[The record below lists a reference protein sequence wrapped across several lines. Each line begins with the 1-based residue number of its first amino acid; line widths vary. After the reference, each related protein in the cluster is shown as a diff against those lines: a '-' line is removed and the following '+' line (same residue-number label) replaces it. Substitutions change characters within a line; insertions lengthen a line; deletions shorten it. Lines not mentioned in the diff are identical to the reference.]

1 MRDGIIYSTGLHLV
15 IVALALFGLPFFES
29 KPRPIEDAIIVEIVT
44 IAKETTARNAPK
56 PQPKKRPKPKE
67 KPEEVKRK
75 PTPKVPEPPQVAALP
90 PDPVV
95 EPVPPLKPE
104 PMVKPKPKPKPKAKP
119 KTVSKPKVKAKPRAK
134 PKRRREQDEFL
145 AALRSVEEIERNA
158 PPTEVP
164 PEKNKDRHIAKIDDR
179 LTISELDALKQQLY
193 RCWNVP
199 IGAREPEKL
208 AVEVR
213 VFVRPDRTVQR
224 AEILDRRRMAQDAY
238 FRAMAESAFRAV
250 MNPKCSPLLLP
261 PAKYETWKT
270 LVLNFDPKEMVR

>member
-15 IVALALFGLPFFES
+15 IVALAVFGLPIFES
-29 KPRPIEDAIIVEIVT
+29 KPRPIENAITVEIVT
-44 IAKETTARNAPK
+44 IGKETTARNAPK
-56 PQPKKRPKPKE
+56 PQPKKRPRPKE
-67 KPEEVKRK
+67 RPEEVKRK
-75 PTPKVPEPPQVAALP
+75 PTPKAPDPPQAAALP
-90 PDPVV
+90 DPAV
-95 EPVPPLKPE
+95 EPVPPPKPE
-104 PMVKPKPKPKPKAKP
+104 PKVKPKPKPKAKP

-134 PKRRREQDEFL
+134 PKRQRAQDDFL

-158 PPTEVP
+158 PPTEAP
-164 PEKNKDRHIAKIDDR
+164 PEENKDKHVAKIDDR

-199 IGAREPEKL
+199 LGAREPEKL

-213 VFVRPDRTVQR
+213 VYVRPDRTVQR
-224 AEILDRRRMAQDAY
+224 AEILNRSRMAQDAY

-261 PAKYETWKT
+261 PTKYETWKT

>member
-15 IVALALFGLPFFES
+15 IVALAVFGLPIFES
-29 KPRPIEDAIIVEIVT
+29 KPRPIENAIIVEIVT
-44 IAKETTARNAPK
+44 IGKETTARNAPK
-56 PQPKKRPKPKE
+56 PQPKKRPRPKE
-67 KPEEVKRK
+67 RPEEVKRK
-75 PTPKVPEPPQVAALP
+75 PTPKAPDPPQAAALP
-90 PDPVV
+90 DPVA
-95 EPVPPLKPE
+95 EPVPPPKPE
-104 PMVKPKPKPKPKAKP
+104 PKVKPKPKPKAKP

-134 PKRRREQDEFL
+134 PKRRREQDDFL

-158 PPTEVP
+158 PPTEAP
-164 PEKNKDRHIAKIDDR
+164 PEENKDKHVAKIDDR

-213 VFVRPDRTVQR
+213 VYVRPDRTVQR
-224 AEILDRRRMAQDAY
+224 AEILNRPRMAQDAY

-261 PAKYETWKT
+261 PTKYETWKT